1 MAIVVAQVVSML
13 FLGLVTWI
21 VGVLPLLGVRKGW
34 LKESESQQTQTMV
47 NIFSALTCF
56 GGGVILTSC
65 LTHMLPDVNEVLVA
79 AIESG
84 SFPDSGLPV
93 AEIFVLAGFLMI
105 YLLEEVLH
113 HLLVKSGHLQEE
125 EGVQSKPGAHGHSH
139 DNVEVV
145 PTEEG
150 IQATARGFLVILAL
164 SIHDLFEGVALGVAR
179 RESSV
184 WFLLLAFASHK
195 WVIAGC
201 LGLKWARS
209 ALKPLVAILYMTVF
223 CVVSPIGVGVGMALT
238 DPSQVICF
246 LVSLSYQDKSNRRE
260 KW

>member
-13 FLGLVTWI
+13 CLGLVTWI

-47 NIFSALTCF
+47 NLFSALTCF

-65 LTHMLPDVNEVLVA
+65 LTHMLPDVNEVVVM
-79 AIESG
+79 AIEDG

-105 YLLEEVLH
+105 YMLEEVLH
-113 HLLVKSGHLQEE
+113 HILVKSGHLKEE
-125 EGVQSKPGAHGHSH
+125 EGEHAKPGHSH
-139 DNVEVV
+139 DNAI
-145 PTEEG
+145 PSEEG
-150 IQATARGFLVILAL
+150 LQATARGFLVILAL

-201 LGLKWARS
+201 LGLAWARS

-223 CVVSPIGVGVGMALT
+223 CMVSPIGVGVGMALT
-238 DPSQVICF
+238 DPSQVITWCHM
-246 LVSLSYQDKSNRRE
+246 E
-260 KW
+260 